1 MNRPFEMLN
10 MSRASGIN
18 LKDHWNSGGMCIHAS
33 TLQEERE
40 LLDLKL
46 IYSSSLMDRCCGA
59 LMSEGGD

>member
-18 LKDHWNSGGMCIHAS
+18 LKDRWNSGGMCIHAS
-33 TLQEERE
+33 PLQEERE

-59 LMSEGGD
+59 LVLEGGD

>member
-1 MNRPFEMLN
+1 

-18 LKDHWNSGGMCIHAS
+18 LKDRWNSGGMCIHES
-33 TLQEERE
+33 PLQEERE

-59 LMSEGGD
+59 LVSKGGD